1 MYKSFQ
7 ITLSHKVKIMNYNEN
22 FYAEIFPQ
30 STIIIST
37 QEDTKQSENFFF
49 A

>member
-22 FYAEIFPQ
+22 FYAEIFHKVQ
-30 STIIIST
+30 
-37 QEDTKQSENFFF
+37 
-49 A
+49 